1 MDLSSASTE
10 RSTLSCLFRSREAW
24 LSVAD
29 NLADEDFSFPLHKQ
43 LYHAVCICH
52 EKKLTIDPVVL
63 SDKLGDFAQKELEN
77 VGGWTYLKDLFDTP
91 ISPANV
97 GELAKQLRELTLRR
111 KTADAGTQ
119 IQKLATTE
127 ADIDQMLGKAQ
138 VAVDGISAEA
148 NEGVVRIGDDLAWN
162 LQRKIECA
170 TLVPGLASGFPKLDL
185 YCQGFQ
191 PGELYVLAARKKT
204 GKSVTLLTWARNLAL
219 KQSVPILYIS
229 TEHQH
234 SLDQLRLLSMESEV
248 SFNLLNSGMVKN
260 QPAMMERVTEAVGR
274 IEGAPFHFK
283 YLPSFA
289 LDKIKRMA
297 RKYIR
302 LEGVQAIFFDLI
314 KMPQGQNQAKEWQ
327 ELGTLAYGLKEL
339 AGEEG
344 VPLVSAVQFNR
355 EGANAQ
361 RLETELD
368 SDYFAGSDR
377 IAQALTVAFALR
389 RPYKDELTDMGFTEE
404 GVRILQIT
412 DNRLGPSGYKAALQ
426 FEPSTLNLRELQRIA

>member
-63 SDKLGDFAQKELEN
+63 SDKLGDLAQKELEN
-77 VGGWTYLKDLFDTP
+77 VGGWAYLKDLFDTP

-170 TLVPGLASGFPKLDL
+170 TRVPGLSSGFRALDDYL
-185 YCQGFQ
+185 QGFQ
-191 PGELYVLAARKKT
+191 NGELYVLGARLKT
-204 GKSVTLLTWARNLAL
+204 GKSTVLMTWARNLAL
-219 KQSVPILYIS
+219 RSNTPVLYVS
-229 TEHQH
+229 TEHTH
-234 SLDQLRLLSMESEV
+234 KLDQLRLLSMESEV
-248 SFNLLNSGMVKN
+248 SFSLLNSGLVREA
-260 QPAMMERVTEAVGR
+260 PVMMERVTAAVER
-274 IEGAPFHFK
+274 IEQAPLHFS
-283 YLPSFA
+283 YLPSFD
-289 LDKIKRMA
+289 LGKLRRMA
-297 RKYIR
+297 RKYVR
-302 LEGVQAIFFDLI
+302 LEGVKALVFDLI
-314 KMPQGQNQAKEWQ
+314 KPPQKQTQLKEWQ
-327 ELGTLAYGLKEL
+327 ELGQLAYGLKEI
-339 AGEEG
+339 AGEEDIP
-344 VPLVSAVQFNR
+344 VISAVQINR
-355 EGANAQ
+355 EGAAMQ
-361 RLETELD
+361 RIQEELD
-368 SDYFAGSDR
+368 SSVFGGSDR
-377 IAQALTVAFALR
+377 IAQALSASLSLR
-389 RPYKDELTDMGFTEE
+389 KPYKDEVADLGFTEE
-404 GVRILQIT
+404 GVRILQVM
-412 DNRLGPSGYKAALQ
+412 DNRLGPAGYKGILQ
-426 FEPSTLNLRELQRIA
+426 FESSTLNLRELQRLA